1 MALGLDSPLEGGMEE
16 HLTLASHY
24 LFVSR
29 LAAHSK
35 KLSRIVGDRRHD
47 NFFHFDGDTGSDL
60 SSANPPPLPRGIF
73 LALLH
78 LISLTHTELDP
89 SLQFSILLLARTVFT
104 RYQYHVKSS
113 SGKILI
119 STSVP

>member
-1 MALGLDSPLEGGMEE
+1 MEE

-35 KLSRIVGDRRHD
+35 KLSRIVGDRHD
-47 NFFHFDGDTGSDL
+47 NFFHFDGETGLASDL
-60 SSANPPPLPRGIF
+60 SANPPPLPRGIF

-78 LISLTHTELDP
+78 LISLTLMGVPSEISLPTNKPDIRQNLAEEVRWSQIRLELPLEQEGGKQIRLELP
-89 SLQFSILLLARTVFT
+89 S
-104 RYQYHVKSS
+104 
-113 SGKILI
+113 
-119 STSVP
+119 